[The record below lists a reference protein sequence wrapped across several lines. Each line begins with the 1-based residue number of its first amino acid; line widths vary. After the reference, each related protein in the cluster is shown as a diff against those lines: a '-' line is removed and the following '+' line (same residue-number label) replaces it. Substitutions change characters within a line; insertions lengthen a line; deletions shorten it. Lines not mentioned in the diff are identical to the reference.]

1 MKPNGKSF
9 IAPTT
14 VAKENKRKKV
24 IDTLLILVLIA
35 ILAFDLTQAGMA
47 YSKMNLE
54 ACVFEQRNRED
65 MTRYESW
72 MSVFFIILRK
82 FWYFQP
88 LTELIM
94 QQGVAPCQVYM
105 GALVIILA
113 LPIFC
118 CKENECK
125 LSFTVLRSLVVFRS
139 RQSNPLE
146 WKSQRRRER

>member
-1 MKPNGKSF
+1 MLLFLLLFESLIFAPFPVGVVFLRADAVISEMKPNGKSF

-65 MTRYESW
+65 MTRYE
-72 MSVFFIILRK
+72 
-82 FWYFQP
+82 
-88 LTELIM
+88 
-94 QQGVAPCQVYM
+94 
-105 GALVIILA
+105 
-113 LPIFC
+113 
-118 CKENECK
+118 N
-125 LSFTVLRSLVVFRS
+125 
-139 RQSNPLE
+139 
-146 WKSQRRRER
+146 